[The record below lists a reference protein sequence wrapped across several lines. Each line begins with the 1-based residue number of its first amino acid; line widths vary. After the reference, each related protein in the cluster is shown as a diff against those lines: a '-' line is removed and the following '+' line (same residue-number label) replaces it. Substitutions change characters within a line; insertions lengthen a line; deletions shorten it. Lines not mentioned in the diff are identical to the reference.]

1 MGLMSESSSGFRALR
16 KTRTTVVFETAEV
29 SGNPGRPDRVEI
41 RFDRKLSGRPVSIT
55 LTTSDGLRPSDMRRL
70 PWATW
75 FRFADVALRE
85 VRPDEHDEVVLTE
98 AAVAFREESD
108 GGRPARRR
116 PGRRGHPDQH
126 YQDIARRYRE
136 LLSAGARNPTHL
148 IAQENDVS
156 RDTAAGWVAGAR
168 TRGYL
173 PPARQG
179 RAG

>member
-1 MGLMSESSSGFRALR
+1 MSEGPGGFTAHR
-16 KTRTTVVFETAEV
+16 KTRTTVVFETADV
-29 SGNPGRPDRVEI
+29 SGDPGRPDRVEI

-55 LTTSDGLRPSDMRRL
+55 VSAQDGLRPSDMRRL
-70 PWATW
+70 PWSTW
-75 FRFADVALRE
+75 FRFADVAVRE
-85 VRPDEHDEVVLTE
+85 MQPDEHGDVVLTE
-98 AAVAFREESD
+98 ASVAFHDAPNAS
-108 GGRPARRR
+108 RPTRRR

-136 LLSAGARNPTHL
+136 LLSTGARNPTHR
-148 IAQENDVS
+148 IAQENDVP
-156 RDTAAGWVAGAR
+156 RDTAAGWLAGAR